1 MVIVEVVTM
10 EQLMNECAA
19 DLMAQVT
26 GPATAGVTAAAAI
39 NADLIA
45 EDIRQAVTGYRDS
58 LPAPASHPHH
68 HGEGSAVPEQFD
80 QAFWD
85 ERYRSHSS
93 LWSGNPN
100 SHLTGETSQLSPGT
114 ALDVGCGEGA
124 DAIWLAQR
132 GWKVTAVDLSTVA
145 LQRAAAH
152 AAQAGA
158 EIAEHID
165 WRHADL
171 AAWDPGAA
179 RYDLV
184 SAQYMHLP
192 PGPRETLFRRLAAS
206 VTPGGSLLI
215 VGHHPSDQQTTMPRP
230 HMPELYFTGDEIIAY
245 LDAGEW
251 EVISNTAAP
260 RLATDPDGRT
270 VTIHDTVLRAR
281 RHK

>member
-10 EQLMNECAA
+10 DQLMNE
-19 DLMAQVT
+19 
-26 GPATAGVTAAAAI
+26 P
-39 NADLIA
+39 
-45 EDIRQAVTGYRDS
+45 
-58 LPAPASHPHH
+58 HP

-100 SHLTGETSQLSPGT
+100 SHLIGEASQLSPGT

-158 EIAEHID
+158 AIAEHID

-171 AAWDPGAA
+171 ATWDPGTA

-184 SAQYMHLP
+184 SAQYMHLL

-206 VTPGGSLLI
+206 VTPGGSLLA

-230 HMPELYFTGDEIIAY
+230 HIPELYFTGDDIIAY
-245 LDAGEW
+245 LDTGEW
-251 EVISNTAAP
+251 DVITNTAAP
-260 RLATDPDGRT
+260 RPATDPNGRT
-270 VTIHDTVLRAR
+270 ITIHDTVLRAR
-281 RHK
+281 RHR